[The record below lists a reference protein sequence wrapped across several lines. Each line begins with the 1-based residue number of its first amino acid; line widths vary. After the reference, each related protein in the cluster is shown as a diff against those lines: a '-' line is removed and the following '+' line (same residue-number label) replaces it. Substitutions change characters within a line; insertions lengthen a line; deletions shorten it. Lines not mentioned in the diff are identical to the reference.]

1 MEYRT
6 KAPKKILLT
15 ERHKPLASFRRAHDH
30 GGGRGGDS
38 QWASPSQSSRPCCN
52 WKSRRWRQRIYRR
65 SREKTRH
72 HVPQRRAPADARL
85 LRGRDRS
92 GKGIHAYVEDEE
104 FSRKLRDLSKSN
116 DIVDSVGWFVVHP
129 TERKPATAWV
139 REMTRSWI

>member
-1 MEYRT
+1 M
-6 KAPKKILLT
+6 
-15 ERHKPLASFRRAHDH
+15 HDSVL
-30 GGGRGGDS
+30 GGRAG
-38 QWASPSQSSRPCCN
+38 
-52 WKSRRWRQRIYRR
+52 
-65 SREKTRH
+65 
-72 HVPQRRAPADARL
+72 
-85 LRGRDRS
+85 S